1 MGAPE
6 FSPIIDP
13 RMRETSASVT
23 RSNAAGNVAPVDFA
37 GLSVPVVSGIQLSA
51 VAEVHSS
58 ATDLVDDTL
67 VVRTHEQQS
76 SGRGDPKRPPG
87 IVDRP

>member
-6 FSPIIDP
+6 FSPIMDP

-23 RSNAAGNVAPVDFA
+23 RSNTAGNVAPVDFA
-37 GLSVPVVSGIQLSA
+37 ALSVAVVSGIQFSA

-58 ATDLVDDTL
+58 AMDLVDDTL
-67 VVRTHEQQS
+67 VVRTYAE
-76 SGRGDPKRPPG
+76 
-87 IVDRP
+87 